1 VTNKLEKLRT
11 AFDALS
17 DVDKEALQVGGRI
30 LGQSLLF
37 GLTKTL
43 IVHAIGRKIA
53 PNVFKNLGRTIALVS
68 LIEAATGRYKVSDE
82 DKKTVARI
90 KEQQADQKLEE
101 IRRFGV

>member
-1 VTNKLEKLRT
+1 MTKLTDNLK
-11 AFDALS
+11 DAYGSLS
-17 DVDKEALQVGGRI
+17 DVDKEALQFGGRI

-37 GLTKTL
+37 SLTKVTV
-43 IVHAIGRKIA
+43 VHLIGRRIA
-53 PNVFKNLGRTIALVS
+53 PNVFKSWGRTFTLVS
-68 LIEAATGRYKVSDE
+68 LLEAATNRYKVSEE